1 MLTKK
6 LKSNSE
12 ISDEIIDSRVV
23 NTLWDYI
30 NTIEIDIKSE
40 ITKAWYI
47 LGFQWTILFV
57 ASTKIA
63 WLEDILPKLLL
74 MCSFI
79 ISAFLSFFV
88 IAWKKNVNH
97 MSVVDSAKFDRSI
110 ALADLQ
116 EIYKKAQKSF
126 AKKVLLNNINIIIQV
141 MMLIGVLSIILF
153 F

>member
-1 MLTKK
+1 
-6 LKSNSE
+6 
-12 ISDEIIDSRVV
+12 
-23 NTLWDYI
+23 
-30 NTIEIDIKSE
+30 
-40 ITKAWYI
+40 
-47 LGFQWTILFV
+47 
-57 ASTKIA
+57 
-63 WLEDILPKLLL
+63 
-74 MCSFI
+74 
-79 ISAFLSFFV
+79 
-88 IAWKKNVNH
+88 